1 MNYND
6 DHIESEFM
14 KQPKSNPFRTP
25 DGYFDS
31 LDERIMAE
39 IKPVVQTKSTPGKII
54 KLLKPAFGLAAS
66 LLLVGLL
73 VYSPV
78 KTLLLKNN
86 TKPVIEENSS
96 ADLLDNFSFELSTLD
111 DNTLVNT
118 ILSDETSISSS
129 SNPDEL
135 LSYLSSNLNE
145 VEIYSEI
152 QNN

>member
-1 MNYND
+1 MYKD

-14 KQPKSNPFRTP
+14 KRQKKNPFQTP
-25 DGYFDS
+25 EGYFDS
-31 LDERIMAE
+31 LDERIIAG
-39 IKPVVQTKSTPGKII
+39 IKPIAKTKSTSGKII
-54 KLLKPAFGLAAS
+54 QLLKPAFGLAAS

-78 KTLLLKNN
+78 KTLLLKNSVQ
-86 TKPVIEENSS
+86 PELVQSS
-96 ADLLDNFSFELSTLD
+96 PTDLPDNFSFDLTTID
-111 DNTLVNT
+111 DNTLANT
-118 ILSDETSISSS
+118 IFTDETSSATT

>member
-1 MNYND
+1 MYKD

-14 KQPKSNPFRTP
+14 KRQKKNPFQTP

-31 LDERIMAE
+31 LDERIMAG
-39 IKPVVQTKSTPGKII
+39 IKPNAKTKSTSGKII
-54 KLLKPAFGLAAS
+54 RLLKPAFGLAAS

-86 TKPVIEENSS
+86 AQPEFVQSTP
-96 ADLLDNFSFELSTLD
+96 ADLFDNLSFDLATID
-111 DNTLVNT
+111 DNTLANT
-118 ILSDETSISSS
+118 IFTDETSNATT